1 MRSAMQRSGRA
12 TIRDVAA
19 HAGVSTAAVS
29 KVIRN
34 AYGVSDAMRERV
46 EAAVEELDF
55 RPLASARALRGST
68 ATIGVMVNDVTNPYL
83 ALILDAM
90 RVPLAEAGLTMFISA
105 TGLDRDSQER
115 TLGLLVDQQV
125 AGIILIAPRDLH
137 DQFER
142 VSRQIPVVVIARHG
156 AYDTFDVVAGDDH
169 LGSSLVMDH
178 LVRLGHREIA
188 FIGQIDEEMD
198 AATPHAVRR
207 GGYLAAAR
215 RHGLQ
220 PDVVESEWS
229 TEGGRAAGE
238 RLLRRV
244 SLPTAVF
251 AGADIAAL
259 GLLDVL
265 QRAGVPDGEVAVVGY
280 DDTPVSALE
289 AISLTTVDQAGAEVG
304 VVAVQLLLE
313 RLEGRTEAVTRVLEP
328 TLVPRRSTSRRL
340 SMAD

>member
-1 MRSAMQRSGRA
+1 MQRSEERA

-46 EAAVEELDF
+46 EASIEVLRF

-90 RVPLAEAGLTMFISA
+90 RVPLAAAGLTMFISA
-105 TGLDRDSQER
+105 SGLDRDSQER

-137 DQFER
+137 DQFEH

-156 AYDTFDVVAGDDH
+156 KYDTFDVVAGDDR
-169 LGSSLVMDH
+169 LGASLVVDH
-178 LVRLGHREIA
+178 LVRLGHRGIT
-188 FIGQIDEEMD
+188 FIGQMDAEMD
-198 AATPHAVRR
+198 PATPHAVRR
-207 GGYLAAAR
+207 GGYLAALH
-215 RHGLQ
+215 RHGLE
-220 PDVVESEWS
+220 PDIVESEWS

-238 RLLRRV
+238 QLLRRET
-244 SLPTAVF
+244 LPTAVF

-265 QRAGVPDGEVAVVGY
+265 QSSGVPDGQVAVVGY
-280 DDTPVSALE
+280 DDTPVAALE
-289 AISLTTVDQAGAEVG
+289 AISLTTVDQSGAEAG
-304 VVAVQLLLE
+304 LVAVQLLLE
-313 RLEGRTEAVTRVLEP
+313 RLNGRTESVTRVLEP
-328 TLVPRRSTSRRL
+328 RLVPRRSTSRRIP
-340 SMAD
+340 AAV

>member
-1 MRSAMQRSGRA
+1 MQRSRRA

-46 EAAVEELDF
+46 EAAVEALDF

-90 RVPLAEAGLTMFISA
+90 RVPLAAAGFTMFISA
-105 TGLDRDSQER
+105 TGLDRASQER

-125 AGIILIAPRDLH
+125 AGIILIAPRDMH
-137 DQFER
+137 AQFER
-142 VSRQIPVVVIARHG
+142 VSREIPLVVIARHG
-156 AYDTFDVVAGDDH
+156 EYETFDVVAGDDR
-169 LGSSLVMDH
+169 LGASLVMDH

-188 FIGQIDEEMD
+188 FVGQIDAEMD
-198 AATPHAVRR
+198 AGTPHAVRR
-207 GGYLAAAR
+207 GGYLAAAK
-215 RHGLQ
+215 RHGLAA
-220 PDVVESEWS
+220 DIVEAEWS
-229 TEGGRAAGE
+229 NAGGRAAGE
-238 RLLRRV
+238 QLLRRET
-244 SLPTAVF
+244 LPTAVF
-251 AGADIAAL
+251 AGADIAAF

-265 QRAGVPDGEVAVVGY
+265 QRAGVPAGQVSVVGY
-280 DDTPVSALE
+280 DDTPVAALE

-304 VVAVQLLLE
+304 AVAVQLLLE
-313 RLEGRTEAVTRVLEP
+313 RLEGRTEAVTRILEP
-328 TLVPRRSTSRRL
+328 TLVPRRSTSRRV
-340 SMAD
+340 SVVE